1 MVEDTETRTK
11 GSRKGKNTQVRVD
24 NDATNENEPEA
35 INNEADEDT
44 DSDSDFDDGDKR
56 YNFRTLA
63 KLLEPVPKLTSRNYY
78 SWSAHV
84 KSFLRS
90 VPHVMKHLEGMYD
103 KKHPKWSRSLDD
115 ALINALHGTIDTTGE
130 YNVNYLVLDVIK
142 EYLTFNQVWR
152 KIENGLTNE
161 ATKTSHRLALISQL
175 NDTKMFHLDA
185 RKLIQEIRSIQT
197 ESSLLGKPFADD
209 TLFSAL
215 QKCTIRHPVY
225 KETVA
230 TVHQIDFNT
239 LATALSIR
247 QTAVESVPAQKI
259 DPRQASARTAG
270 NDDQNERAGETEAEA
285 DNSHASSRNAGRPR
299 RIRCWICKRPGHGIS
314 QCDALVTIPKDSP
327 LAEPK

>member
-24 NDATNENEPEA
+24 NNATSENEPEA
-35 INNEADEDT
+35 INDEADGDT
-44 DSDSDFDDGDKR
+44 DSDSNFDDGDKR

-63 KLLEPVPKLTSRNYY
+63 KLLEPVPKLTSRNYH

-90 VPHVMKHLEGMYD
+90 VPHAMKHLEGTYD

-115 ALINALHGTIDTTGE
+115 ALINALRGTINTTGE
-130 YNVNYLVLDVIK
+130 HNVNYLVLDVIK

-175 NDTKMFHLDA
+175 NDAKMFHSDA

-215 QKCTIRHPVY
+215 QKCVRGLAPETQLGTININVMMTPRSGVSVDDDEVDGVGDEIGDVDDNEVDGVGD
-225 KETVA
+225 KVGGVDDNEVDG
-230 TVHQIDFNT
+230 VGDKVGGVNT
-239 LATALSIR
+239 SVQCVDLMLEVIPGPQWTTAFGSIY
-247 QTAVESVPAQKI
+247 I
-259 DPRQASARTAG
+259 RTA
-270 NDDQNERAGETEAEA
+270 NLLWAPSDVR
-285 DNSHASSRNAGRPR
+285 
-299 RIRCWICKRPGHGIS
+299 
-314 QCDALVTIPKDSP
+314 
-327 LAEPK
+327 

>member
-24 NDATNENEPEA
+24 NNAMNENEPEA

-44 DSDSDFDDGDKR
+44 DSDSDFDDGD
-56 YNFRTLA
+56 N
-63 KLLEPVPKLTSRNYY
+63 
-78 SWSAHV
+78 WSAHV

-90 VPHVMKHLEGMYD
+90 VPHAMKHLKGTYD

-115 ALINALHGTIDTTGE
+115 ALINALRGTIDTTRE
-130 YNVNYLVLDVIK
+130 YNVNYLILDVIK

-161 ATKTSHRLALISQL
+161 ATKMSHRLALILQL

-230 TVHQIDFNT
+230 TIHQIDFNT
-239 LATALSIR
+239 LATALSIQ
-247 QTAVESVPAQKI
+247 QTTVESVPTQKI
-259 DPRQASARTAG
+259 DPPT
-270 NDDQNERAGETEAEA
+270 
-285 DNSHASSRNAGRPR
+285 
-299 RIRCWICKRPGHGIS
+299 S
-314 QCDALVTIPKDSP
+314 QR
-327 LAEPK
+327 